1 MWKYVF
7 ICLLSVG
14 AAEAQEIIESTAQ
27 SGQDTVIFG
36 AATNADGTQNEVLLE
51 QPENAPNPLGNPII
65 PPPNLPA
72 NNGLPQVGGAR
83 RAVLPQIEPATVQN
97 SMQNPDISDMTPQ
110 QMNNEIQNKLY
121 QEGNRVY
128 DVQSYP
134 AQDLQT
140 INQNGQDNAVTNYP
154 AY

>member
-1 MWKYVF
+1 MWKYIFVG
-7 ICLLSVG
+7 LLILSN
-14 AAEAQEIIESTAQ
+14 ANAQEIIGSMAQ
-27 SGQDTVIFG
+27 SGQDTMVFG
-36 AATNADGTQNEVLLE
+36 AAENADGTQNEFFLE
-51 QPENAPNPLGNPII
+51 QPENAPNPLGNPIVI
-65 PPPNLPA
+65 TPSLPK
-72 NNGLPQVGGAR
+72 NNPLPIAASTVA
-83 RAVLPQIEPATVQN
+83 PQIKNATVQI
-97 SMQNPDISDMTPQ
+97 SPQNPQVSDMTPQ